1 MGTHHSTFFV
11 PARNGIAQ
19 RHPATS
25 LTRWIRGF
33 SSYHENRPA
42 REHGK
47 GWGLVTVNG
56 VSKGDLIQEYVGEV
70 IDETT
75 KNDRLLEW
83 ARDHPNDPNFYVM
96 RLETGWYI
104 DAREV
109 ANTARFIN
117 HSCDPNCK
125 LVPVNVS
132 GRMRVSIVCIRDEP
146 PGGFLSYD
154 YQFDTQHGEKFTCR
168 CGAANCRGT
177 MKGGKAT
184 EEKAGEKKTKKQL
197 LLEAKARVQRDKKFL
212 LGVIASEKDRLHLT
226 GPFVPG
232 SDADKAEMVAG
243 GPQERYRHES
253 RGVFLWRN
261 ARAGTDFSS
270 RYWRSVYRKRGDR
283 KPRMSLYSLCL
294 QVDTVDVIS
303 LVNG

>member
-1 MGTHHSTFFV
+1 V

-19 RHPATS
+19 THPATS

-104 DAREV
+104 DAR
-109 ANTARFIN
+109 
-117 HSCDPNCK
+117 
-125 LVPVNVS
+125 
-132 GRMRVSIVCIRDEP
+132 
-146 PGGFLSYD
+146 GG
-154 YQFDTQHGEKFTCR
+154 
-168 CGAANCRGT
+168 
-177 MKGGKAT
+177 
-184 EEKAGEKKTKKQL
+184 
-197 LLEAKARVQRDKKFL
+197 
-212 LGVIASEKDRLHLT
+212 
-226 GPFVPG
+226 
-232 SDADKAEMVAG
+232 
-243 GPQERYRHES
+243 
-253 RGVFLWRN
+253 
-261 ARAGTDFSS
+261 
-270 RYWRSVYRKRGDR
+270 
-283 KPRMSLYSLCL
+283 
-294 QVDTVDVIS
+294 
-303 LVNG
+303 

>member
-1 MGTHHSTFFV
+1 VAFYRSTK
-11 PARNGIAQ
+11 
-19 RHPATS
+19 
-25 LTRWIRGF
+25 
-33 SSYHENRPA
+33 RPA

-56 VSKGDLIQEYVGEV
+56 VSKGDLIQEYVGEI
-70 IDETT
+70 IDEKT
-75 KNDRLLEW
+75 KDDRLLKW
-83 ARDHPNDPNFYVM
+83 SHDHPNDPNFYVM
-96 RLETGWYI
+96 HLEPSWYI

-125 LVPVNVS
+125 LLPVNVA
-132 GRMRVSIVCIRDEP
+132 GRMRVSIVCIRDVP

-154 YQFDTQHGEKFTCR
+154 YQFDTRFGDKFICR
-168 CGAANCRGT
+168 CGAENCRGT
-177 MKGGKAT
+177 MKGGKT
-184 EEKAGEKKTKKQL
+184 EEKAEKKTKKQL

-212 LGVIASEKDRLHLT
+212 QGVMASEKDRLHLT

-253 RGVFLWRN
+253 RGIFLWRN
-261 ARAGTDFSS
+261 ARAGADFSS
-270 RYWRSVYRKRGDR
+270 RYWKSVSRKRGEVKMR
-283 KPRMSLYSLCL
+283 KSLYSLSCEADA
-294 QVDTVDVIS
+294 VDAIS
-303 LVNG
+303 FVKG